1 MSTDEARFSPY
12 LGREYGMSV
21 ATIDGNEVVDIK
33 PFETET
39 ASTVFISGTIMLVP
53 RKTDVQIIRFS

>member
-1 MSTDEARFSPY
+1 MKRVLAHRIIY
-12 LGREYGMSV
+12 LGREYGKSV